1 MNPRRILHNRCNKFA
16 KSLLNWMVL
25 QKWCNNFAKLL
36 QLFYKGYCKMFAI
49 GLQNLCKI
57 LAFISN
63 LTKPVFAW
71 FCKQF
76 AMLLGERHQ
85 KVCKKSAKDR
95 IRRYTH
101 DWPPPSD
108 WPPPCFGGSEIWS
121 LEQVEAPTNWRG
133 GANWRCARG
142 LFQEGGTWALA
153 RGKHFKSG
161 SYRGRTSKGV
171 HRL

>member
-1 MNPRRILHNRCNKFA
+1 MHPFHSEYCKILQNIHKTIIFLWNNINKIVFAKCLQQLDCKYFAMNPRGILHNRCNKFA
-16 KSLLNWMVL
+16 KSLQNWMVL

-49 GLQNLCKI
+49 GLHNLCKI

-95 IRRYTH
+95 MVNFPEKSWPCLKKHSAPKSWIRV
-101 DWPPPSD
+101 
-108 WPPPCFGGSEIWS
+108 CE
-121 LEQVEAPTNWRG
+121 
-133 GANWRCARG
+133 
-142 LFQEGGTWALA
+142 
-153 RGKHFKSG
+153 
-161 SYRGRTSKGV
+161 
-171 HRL
+171 

>member
-16 KSLLNWMVL
+16 KSLQNWMVL

-95 IRRYTH
+95 MLYFPEKS
-101 DWPPPSD
+101 WP
-108 WPPPCFGGSEIWS
+108 CLKKTLWS
-121 LEQVEAPTNWRG
+121 QLA
-133 GANWRCARG
+133 CLG
-142 LFQEGGTWALA
+142 LSKWCDFTKKLSLKSILKLWFFQWENE
-153 RGKHFKSG
+153 SG
-161 SYRGRTSKGV
+161 
-171 HRL
+171 